1 MKIHGKVLRTKTYS
15 KDKKI
20 ELLTEYD
27 LINMS
32 EHQLFELISCNILP
46 KEWNKLIY
54 TKNGSDER
62 KESINSL
69 KKLLLNDNISDEEKK
84 EILTKE
90 NKEKEKEYIKTSKK
104 NIEEKIDDIKNE
116 NDNFPDLEEKT
127 LKTYSNAFKNLIS
140 LGNKEKLIAEVEIQ
154 KIWNNVLKD
163 SENKSEKTLK
173 WFASLR
179 DESKWFQYV
188 QDTFFTEYNEVNEIK
203 VDKDYSFKFQ
213 PSLMQKLMVYRLMK
227 NKTYGNWCGTGAGK
241 TNAALIASRLLNC
254 KLSVIICPNSVVSSW
269 EKSINNVYPN
279 SNIIRYEYLSDIDR
293 YDSTKYNYII
303 FNVEKFQLNNTNKM
317 IEKLLTLNID
327 FLCFDEI
334 QRIKVRNEK
343 DISKRFQTI
352 SYLRNE
358 AYKQNN
364 NLYVLGMTATPLIN
378 NLQEVK
384 SLLELITNK
393 DYKEIGNKNSIN
405 NIHLAYKS
413 LLLNGFR
420 YVPNYGINVNVIKHR
435 TELNDEEVI
444 KNLVQFSNGDV
455 DKIECLLL
463 KNKLNSIISEIKEKT
478 IIYTHYHSS
487 NKMLKIIKDF
497 LNENNISNNFYS
509 YNENDSID
517 NREQIINEFGKGK
530 FDVLIASSPIS
541 TGVDGLQKIS
551 NRMIILSLPWTS
563 AEYHQLLGRIDRR
576 GSVFNNVDIIIPQ
589 LFVKM
594 ENNNEW
600 SWDNKRYNII
610 DYKKTLSDAVIDGV
624 FCEKFN
630 IDKKE
635 LLKKAIESLKKGIED
650 YEVERENVIVNEL
663 NNEETKKKYSESII
677 NDTHQKANTSSSKHM
692 HDYFTSNPNKWRE
705 YHKCR
710 EENKKTWIEDPLN
723 VIADELNKTSNKVIA
738 DLGCG
743 TNKLKRLVNNYKEWY
758 SVDHFS
764 DDETVIKSDI
774 SNLKEYIADNSVD
787 IAIFCMSLWGKNYMD
802 YIKEAYRYLKKDGII
817 YICEPTE
824 KINQAELI
832 GGTLM
837 MGYEIDTN
845 CKFNNDDKSKTYI
858 KFIKK

>member
-90 NKEKEKEYIKTSKK
+90 NQEKEKEYIKTSKK

-173 WFASLR
+173 WFASLQ

-188 QDTFFTEYNEVNEIK
+188 QDTFFTEYNEVNKIK

-487 NKMLKIIKDF
+487 NKMLKIIKEF

-530 FDVLIASSPIS
+530 FDILIASSPIS

-589 LFVKM
+589 LFIKM

-650 YEVERENVIVNEL
+650 YEVEREDVVVEDL
-663 NNEETKKKYSESII
+663 NDEESKRKYSESLITS
-677 NDTHQKANTSSSKHM
+677 THQKASTSTSKTM
-692 HDYFTSNPNKWRE
+692 HSYFKENPNKWRE
-705 YHKCR
+705 YHKVR
-710 EENKKTWIEDPLN
+710 EENKKNWIEDPLN

-743 TNKLKRLVNNYKEWY
+743 TNKLKTLVHNYKEWY

-774 SNLKEYIADNSVD
+774 SNLKEFITDKSVD
-787 IAIFCMSLWGKNYMD
+787 IAVFCMSLWGTNYMD
-802 YIKEAYRYLKKDGII
+802 YLKEAYRYLKTNGVV
-817 YICEPTE
+817 YICEPDE
-824 KINQAELI
+824 KIDQSKLI

-837 MGYEIDTN
+837 MGYEIN
-845 CKFNNDDKSKTYI
+845 SIIPNKFGKTYI
-858 KFIKK
+858 TLIKK